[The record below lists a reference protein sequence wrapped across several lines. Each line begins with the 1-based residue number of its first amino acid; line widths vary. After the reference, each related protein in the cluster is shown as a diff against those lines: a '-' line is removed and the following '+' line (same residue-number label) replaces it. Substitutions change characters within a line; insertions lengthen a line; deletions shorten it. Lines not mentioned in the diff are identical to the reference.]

1 MTGHRVLVVRLPA
14 GTARAEE
21 LPEIAEYVSRALIDG
36 VLVLGEGVG
45 LEVMELPP
53 LGAVEVKV
61 EDPAPEPKPERRKPG
76 RKPKPK
82 PEITPVPASLPEP
95 KPAPARKTESK
106 PPRRSLQM
114 AEGDI
119 VRDYRQAKD
128 PKAQIRVLA
137 ELNACPKDEIEAILR
152 EAGEELPGEA
162 GTRKNGGV
170 DG

>member
-1 MTGHRVLVVRLPA
+1 MTGHRVLIVRLSA

-61 EDPAPEPKPERRKPG
+61 EDPAPEPGRPEKRKPG
-76 RKPKPK
+76 RKPK
-82 PEITPVPASLPEP
+82 PEITPVPTSLPEP

-162 GTRKNGGV
+162 GTRKNGGAE
-170 DG
+170 